1 MRQYLDENS
10 KINEIRLQL
19 RHPTNRK
26 NLWILVEG
34 ETDQKLYAKLI
45 SGGNTKVETVHGG
58 GVENLRRA
66 ISKLIE
72 ETNRVIGIRDA
83 DFLHLDKQLE
93 TVPCLFLTD
102 AHDAEIMMLSCD
114 AVFESLVAEFVESR
128 RIDFDILR
136 RQILESIAFLGVI
149 RWLNNAESLELNFK
163 GLGLA
168 TFFDSSRLCVDKDCC
183 VHEIENRSPSQ
194 KRAIQRTEIDNKLA
208 EISDYYNLCNGHDFE
223 KAFAL
228 HITAKNPG
236 KKGVKDEDVG
246 KFLRIAYRK
255 QDFESTKLYAL
266 LKQWEG
272 RTGYALF

>member
-1 MRQYLDENS
+1 
-10 KINEIRLQL
+10 
-19 RHPTNRK
+19 
-26 NLWILVEG
+26 
-34 ETDQKLYAKLI
+34 
-45 SGGNTKVETVHGG
+45 
-58 GVENLRRA
+58 
-66 ISKLIE
+66 
-72 ETNRVIGIRDA
+72 
-83 DFLHLDKQLE
+83 
-93 TVPCLFLTD
+93 
-102 AHDAEIMMLSCD
+102 
-114 AVFESLVAEFVESR
+114 
-128 RIDFDILR
+128 
-136 RQILESIAFLGVI
+136 
-149 RWLNNAESLELNFK
+149 
-163 GLGLA
+163 
-168 TFFDSSRLCVDKDCC
+168 LCVDKDCC